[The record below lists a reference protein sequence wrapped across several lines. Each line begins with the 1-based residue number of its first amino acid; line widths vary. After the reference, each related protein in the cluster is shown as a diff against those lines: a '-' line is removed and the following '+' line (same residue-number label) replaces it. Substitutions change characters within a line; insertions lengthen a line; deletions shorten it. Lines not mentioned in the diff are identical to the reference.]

1 MPSTTG
7 WFVLRTATDGQY
19 YFNLEAE
26 NDEVIATRERYRNK
40 SGALNGID
48 AVRRV
53 APTAR
58 LLDMTT

>member
-7 WFVLRTATDGQY
+7 WFMLRKATDGQY

-26 NDEVIATRERYRNK
+26 NDKVIATSELYRDK
-40 SGALNGID
+40 SGALNGIE

-58 LLDMTT
+58 LLDMTE

>member
-1 MPSTTG
+1 MPGKTG
-7 WFVLRTATDGQY
+7 WFVLLKATDGQF

-26 NDEVIATRERYRNK
+26 NDEVIATSERYRSK
-40 SGALNGID
+40 TSALNGID